1 LQKKQKTNRMKKL
14 YSALLSL
21 LMLASFPT
29 LAQKGLYF
37 GIAGT
42 AQSTWIT
49 NQNNYGIL
57 EMDEKTT
64 FGGAANLNVGF
75 DFTNHLGIKIEI
87 GYGKYG
93 QKYTDTRDSSTFDR
107 DIKLNYLTIPIMF
120 KYRIGSPII
129 KFYIA
134 IGPQFNMLMAAK
146 QTYNKNG
153 LPYMDDVDD
162 TITGSTFKIGQEEIK
177 ERFSSM
183 DVFARMDLG
192 LDVTLVKHLM
202 IEFGIKLGY
211 GLMDLNAADYR
222 IKDHSGTYH
231 PSHNVF
237 GGVTLGLNYRL

>member
-1 LQKKQKTNRMKKL
+1 MKKL
-14 YSALLSL
+14 YSALLAL
-21 LMLASFPT
+21 LLLASFPA

-42 AQSTWIT
+42 VQSTLIT
-49 NQNNYGIL
+49 NQNNYGL
-57 EMDEKTT
+57 PEMDYKTT

-75 DFTNHLGIKIEI
+75 DFTNHLGIKIEL

-107 DIKLNYLTIPIMF
+107 NIKLNCLTIPIML
-120 KYRIGSPII
+120 KYRTGGPII

-153 LPYMDDVDD
+153 FPYMEDVDD
-162 TITGSTFKIGQEEIK
+162 TITHSTFKVGQEEIK

-183 DVFARMDLG
+183 DVLARMDLG
-192 LDVTLVKHLM
+192 LDITLVKHLM
-202 IEFGIKLGY
+202 IEFGIKFGY
-211 GLMDLNAADYR
+211 GLMDLNATDYH
-222 IKDHSGTYH
+222 IKDHSGAYH

-237 GGVTLGLNYRL
+237 GGLTLGLNYRL

>member
-1 LQKKQKTNRMKKL
+1 MKKF
-14 YSALLSL
+14 YSTFLALLFLVSL
-21 LMLASFPT
+21 PA

-49 NQNNYGIL
+49 NQNNYGL
-57 EMDEKTT
+57 PDMDYKTT
-64 FGGAANLNVGF
+64 FGGAANLNAGF
-75 DFTNHLGIKIEI
+75 DFTNHIGIKIEI

-93 QKYTDTRDSSTFDR
+93 QKSTDTRDSSTFDR

-120 KYRIGSPII
+120 KYRVGGPLI

-146 QTYNKNG
+146 QTYTKNG
-153 LPYMDDVDD
+153 LPYLDDVDD
-162 TITGSTFKIGQEEIK
+162 TVTGSTFKIGKEEIK

-192 LDVTLVKHLM
+192 LDITLIRHLM

-211 GLMDLNAADYR
+211 GLMDLNATNYH
-222 IKDHSGTYH
+222 IKDYSGTYH
-231 PSHNVF
+231 PSHNAF
-237 GGVTLGLNYRL
+237 GGLTLGLNYRL